1 MTCVTR
7 SRIELRRRQNRFLE
21 SIVGRLPPPPK
32 PLKPYHTFSIPAEV
46 NEDLDCYLN
55 NIADRKR
62 LKRFSAASVRAW
74 FLTRGYEKQ

>member
-1 MTCVTR
+1 MTYAPR
-7 SRIELRRRQNRFLE
+7 SRIEIHRRQDKFVQSL
-21 SIVGRLPPPPK
+21 GRPRWTPK
-32 PLKPYHTFSIPAEV
+32 PLKPYTAFSIPVEV

-74 FLTRGYEKQ
+74 FRSRGYDKQ